1 MTPFGAYLDEIKKNL
16 AHGDA
21 TEHTHRPALKKL
33 LESVGQGIIAT
44 NEPTRILCGAPD
56 FILTKG
62 KIPLGHVETKDVGE
76 NLAAME
82 KGKPPSGEQFGRYR
96 DGLPNWILTDYLEF
110 RWYVSGEHRWTAR
123 LGVLDSSGEPKAI
136 PGGEKELAE
145 LLAAFLAQ
153 KSKTIA

>member
-21 TEHTHRPALKKL
+21 TEHTHRPALKTL
-33 LESVGQGIIAT
+33 LQSIGQGIVAT
-44 NEPTRILCGAPD
+44 NEPMRIKCGAPD

-82 KGKPPSGEQFGRYR
+82 KGNR
-96 DGLPNWILTDYLEF
+96 PNSIT
-110 RWYVSGEHRWTAR
+110 SAR
-123 LGVLDSSGEPKAI
+123 LSR
-136 PGGEKELAE
+136 
-145 LLAAFLAQ
+145 
-153 KSKTIA
+153 